1 MILDRVEGQSNAQ
14 LRALVVDD
22 FEPFRKLVCS
32 ALIEQIGA
40 QIVGE
45 AADGVEAFYMF
56 GMLKPNLIVLD
67 LDLPKLNGI
76 EVAKN
81 IRIALSD
88 CRILLCTVVPDV
100 DVMHEAFRCG
110 VDAYLIKTDFVRE
123 LRPALEA
130 VLRRK
135 RYIGER
141 VLREMEE

>member
-1 MILDRVEGQSNAQ
+1 LILDPVHGQTNPQ

-32 ALIEQIGA
+32 ALIEQMGA

-45 AADGVEAFYMF
+45 AADGLDAFHGF
-56 GMLKPNLIVLD
+56 GELRPNLVVLD
-67 LDLPKLNGI
+67 LNLPKLNGI
-76 EVAKN
+76 EVAKS
-81 IRIALSD
+81 IRVTLSD
-88 CRILLCTVVPDV
+88 CRILLCTVESDT

-130 VLRRK
+130 VLQRK
-135 RYIGER
+135 RYVSER
-141 VLREMEE
+141 ISQGIEK